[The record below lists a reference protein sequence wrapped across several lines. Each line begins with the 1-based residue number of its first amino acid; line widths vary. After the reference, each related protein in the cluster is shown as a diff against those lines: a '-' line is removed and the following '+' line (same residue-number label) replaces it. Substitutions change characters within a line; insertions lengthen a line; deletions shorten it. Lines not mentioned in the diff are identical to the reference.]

1 MARSVHIVIMGCGRV
16 GSSLARQLGRAAG
29 LTALDRAALGGL
41 LALATYNLIAR
52 SIARAVRDTP

>member
-1 MARSVHIVIMGCGRV
+1 MITMCTDGAP
-16 GSSLARQLGRAAG
+16 SLVGRAAG
-29 LTALDRAALGGL
+29 LTALQRAALGGL